1 MPFESN
7 DPSQV
12 LASTKMTQL
21 LGIQHVDPFAVDE
34 PSELSDWQ
42 IPLSFMKS
50 RHSSVADSKDS
61 KISNDSWRVKDRMKT
76 WSVAL
81 VLCLNIGVDPPDI
94 VKTSPCAR
102 KECWIDPLSM
112 SPQKGLELIGSNL
125 QKQYERWQPRARY
138 KQLLDPTTE
147 EVRKLCL
154 ALRKNA
160 KYERVLFHYNGHG
173 VPKPT
178 QNGEIWVFNKNYTQ
192 YIPLSVYDLQAWMGS
207 PSIYIYDCSHAG
219 LVLESFKSFSRQRD
233 SEFFL
238 ESSAVTTNVGLLEKS
253 IQLASC
259 GPKELLPM
267 NPVLPADLFTS
278 CLTTP
283 IKMALLWHCYHRI
296 GHLNLVS
303 GISPE
308 MIDKIPGRLNDRRTP
323 LGELNWIFTAITDT
337 IAWNT
342 MPRGL
347 FQKLFRQDLLVASL
361 FRNFLLAER
370 IMRSYNCTPISYPS
384 LPACYHHPMWQAWDL
399 ALDHILGQLP
409 ALLEEKVTYQP
420 SHFFSQQL
428 AAFQVWLLNCSD
440 VKQPPAQ
447 LPIVLQFLLSQA
459 HRLQALELL
468 GRFLDLGPWA
478 VNLALSVGIFP
489 YVLKLLGSKLKELQ
503 PILVFIWAKI
513 LAVDPSCQNDLVKDG
528 GYKYFIQILSD
539 HSMQYEYRTMAAF
552 VLSMLVDDYSKGQEV
567 CLQSNVVSL
576 CLSQLEEPNP
586 LLKQWLAVCLGKL
599 WQKYDSAKWCGVRD
613 SAHEKLQSLLWHDL
627 PDVRAAAVF
636 ALGTYILNTAED
648 GSRTEQ
654 ATSIDQAIAVR
665 LLQLLTDGSP
675 IVRQELVSALHGLV
689 LLYEK
694 EFQIA
699 ALRNTESERAGVGN
713 VSTSVTATGWIHVS
727 IEPSELDSS
736 LEKTSSLH
744 QLKNSRAQ
752 TKSQSP
758 PAASP
763 GSHNGDRFFDSF
775 AAKNPVNSFMPSS
788 PQPLNSISDKTF
800 YTQVWKGMIFLA
812 SDPNP
817 SVAQMAQHVVHSVHD
832 KLRQKSHARNI
843 GVTHA
848 SSVTSLLSTKDT
860 SVAKSATLGPS
871 RVRYP
876 SSRRALSPSSPHD
889 DYRGH
894 PLISITQGHVAG
906 TSVPLNRKGNGRF
919 DEMDGD
925 DDFSAS
931 RRDLQALP
939 TDFCDW
945 CCKYFAN
952 PLTKQPEDSDPASPG
967 YQAREYRFI
976 RNHITRQE
984 SSRLCSTHSKC
995 KLSDQVFVNKVE
1007 KTPQLL
1013 KFHPYTSH
1021 LAVMHKSDWS
1031 VWDIEDGTKLVAQ
1044 YNSPARITAAEFL
1057 NPHDIS
1063 FLLTGSDDG
1072 AVHVWRDYDSDHPSL
1087 VTAWRALTD
1096 MLPASKSAGM
1106 VLEWEQ
1112 ATRLLYA
1119 AGDVRHIRVWD
1130 TDKELNIQD
1139 IPTHAD
1145 SCVSCLTSDSADRSL
1160 LVAGCGDGTVRLYD
1174 RRMPPTSSLVHT
1186 LRDHKSWIINV
1197 YMQKFNADRNIVTCS
1212 AGGDVKIWD
1221 PRFTQPVK
1229 SISGLPSSV
1238 NVCEVHPQAPLLA
1251 CASPQQAIRVYNL
1264 ETEEMLNHIRYHDGF
1279 MGQKIGPTKCLAFHP
1294 HKVWLAAGGTD
1305 GLIAIYSTERRK

>member
-1 MPFESN
+1 MS
-7 DPSQV
+7 
-12 LASTKMTQL
+12 QL
-21 LGIQHVDPFAVDE
+21 LGNQHVDPFAVDD

-42 IPLSFMKS
+42 VPLSFMKS
-50 RHSSVADSKDS
+50 RHSSVADGKDS
-61 KISNDSWRVKDRMKT
+61 KINNDSWRVKDRMKT

-81 VLCLNIGVDPPDI
+81 VLCLNIGVDPPDV
-94 VKTSPCAR
+94 VKTNPCAR

-112 SPQKGLELIGSNL
+112 SPQKGLELIGNNL

-147 EVRKLCL
+147 EVRKLCV

-219 LVLESFKSFSRQRD
+219 LVLESFKSFARQRD

-238 ESSAVTTNVGLLEKS
+238 ESSSPVTTNVGLLEKS

-267 NPVLPADLFTS
+267 NPMLPADLFTS

-283 IKMALLWHCYHRI
+283 IKTALLWYCYYRI
-296 GHLNLVS
+296 GHLNLVP
-303 GISPE
+303 GITPD

-337 IAWNT
+337 IAWNA

-370 IMRSYNCTPISYPS
+370 IMRSYNCTPVSYPS
-384 LPACYHHPMWQAWDL
+384 LPPCYNHPMWQAWDL
-399 ALDHILGQLP
+399 ALDHIIGQLP
-409 ALLEEKVTYQP
+409 ALLEGKVTYQP
-420 SHFFSQQL
+420 SQFFSQQL

-440 VKQPPAQ
+440 SRLPPSQ

-478 VNLALSVGIFP
+478 VHLALSVGIFP

-513 LAVDPSCQNDLVKDG
+513 LAVDPSCQSDLVKDG

-539 HSMQYEYRTMAAF
+539 QSMQYEYRTMAAF
-552 VLSMLVDDYSKGQEV
+552 VLSMLVDDYPKGQEV
-567 CLQSNVVSL
+567 CLQSNVISL

-599 WQKYDSAKWCGVRD
+599 WHKYDSARWCGVRD
-613 SAHEKLQSLLWHDL
+613 SAQEKLQSLLWHDI

-654 ATSIDQAIAVR
+654 ATNIDHAIAVQ
-665 LLQLLTDGSP
+665 LLPLLTDGSP
-675 IVRQELVSALHGLV
+675 IVRQELVSAMHRLI

-694 EFQIA
+694 QFQIA
-699 ALRNTESERAGVGN
+699 ALKNTESEQTGVGN
-713 VSTSVTATGWIHVS
+713 VSTSITATGWIHVS
-727 IEPSELDSS
+727 IEPTELETSF
-736 LEKTSSLH
+736 EKGTKSSLH
-744 QLKNSRAQ
+744 QLRNSNSLNSL

-758 PAASP
+758 PTASP
-763 GSHNGDRFFDSF
+763 GSSVCSDDRFLDSLPRKDQTTNTF
-775 AAKNPVNSFMPSS
+775 VPTSS
-788 PQPLNSISDKTF
+788 PSLSSIAGKSF
-800 YTQVWKGMIFLA
+800 YAYVWKGMIFLA

-848 SSVTSLLSTKDT
+848 SSPTNSLSAFKDSPTS
-860 SVAKSATLGPS
+860 KSATLGPS
-871 RVRYP
+871 HIRYP
-876 SSRRALSPSSPHD
+876 SAHHSLANTEEF
-889 DYRGH
+889 RGH

-906 TSVPLNRKGNGRF
+906 TSLPLGRKVGGKYDDVER
-919 DEMDGD
+919 D
-925 DDFSAS
+925 DDFNGAE
-931 RRDLQALP
+931 RDLHALP
-939 TDFCDW
+939 TDFCDS

-952 PLTKQPEDSDPASPG
+952 PLTKRPEDSDPASPG

-976 RNHITRQE
+976 RNHIARQE
-984 SSRLCSTHSKC
+984 SSRLCSTQSKC

-1007 KTPQLL
+1007 KTPHLL

-1031 VWDIEDGTKLVAQ
+1031 IWDIEEGTKLVSKF
-1044 YNSPARITAAEFL
+1044 NSPARITAAEFL

-1072 AVHVWRDYDSDHPSL
+1072 AVHVWRDYDTDQPSL

-1130 TDKELNIQD
+1130 ADKELHIQD

-1174 RRMPPTSSLVHT
+1174 RRMPPTSSLVQT
-1186 LRDHKSWIINV
+1186 LKEHKSWIINV
-1197 YMQKFNADRNIVTCS
+1197 YMQRYNADRNIITCS

-1221 PRFTQPVK
+1221 PRFTQPIK

-1251 CASPQQAIRVYNL
+1251 CASPQHAIRVYNL